1 MPAAC
6 RKAPGLTSNPSD
18 PDQRAVYLHDVPLA
32 TARERLAQ
40 ALAEL
45 PDWPP
50 RRTIRLPLDQ
60 ALGHVTAAPVWA
72 ALSSPHFPA
81 AAMDG
86 VAVSAAGTVGAAET
100 SPRRLKLDTEAIWI
114 DTGDAMP
121 PDADAVIMIEDIHD
135 RGDGSIEITAAAAP
149 WQHVRPMGEDIV
161 ASELVLP
168 QGRRLEPR
176 DLGALAAAGHSEVD
190 VVAPPRVA
198 VIPTG
203 SELVPIGQTPES
215 GELIE
220 FNGLMLGALAETWG
234 AQALRSEIVADDF
247 HAIRTATGAALETA
261 DIVVINAGSSA
272 GREDYSARVVADL
285 GQVFVHGVAVRPGHP
300 VVLGVAR
307 GKPVLGIPGYPV
319 SAALTFELFVRP
331 LIDECL
337 GRPSPQRRTVK
348 AVTPRQLVSH
358 AGDDEFIRVR
368 VGRVGDRVVA
378 APLERAAGVIMSLVR
393 ADGLV
398 TVPRFSEGIAA
409 GSEVEVELLG
419 EAEGIEH
426 TAVAIGSHDP
436 ALDLLASELARRSPP
451 MRLASTNAG
460 SYGGLVAL
468 RRGEAHLA
476 GCHLLDPAT
485 GVYNEADVQRV
496 LPGRAVTLVHFA
508 QREQGLIVPRGNP
521 KGLRTLADLVQ
532 PGIRFVNRQRGA
544 GTRMLL
550 DHLLAAEG
558 IDPSAILGYD
568 REQYT
573 HLAVAA
579 DVHSGMADVALGI
592 RAAARALG
600 TDFIPVGMEQYDLVI
615 PNEHLAHP
623 PVAALLAILRDSTF
637 ADAVTAMGGYDTSRM
652 GEVMAEFGG
661 AS

>member
-1 MPAAC
+1 M
-6 RKAPGLTSNPSD
+6 SNPSSS
-18 PDQRAVYLHDVPLA
+18 DQRAVYLYDVPLA
-32 TARERLAQ
+32 TARERLTK

-50 RRTIRLPLDQ
+50 RRTLRLPLDQ
-60 ALGHVTAAPVWA
+60 ALGRVTAAPVWA

-100 SPRRLKLDTEAIWI
+100 SPRRLKLVTEAVWI

-121 PDADAVIMIEDIHD
+121 PNTDAVIMIEDIHD
-135 RGDGSIEITAAAAP
+135 RGDGAIEITAAAAP
-149 WQHVRPMGEDIV
+149 WQYVRPMGEDIV

-176 DLGALAAAGHSEVD
+176 DLGALAAAGHAEVD
-190 VVAPPRVA
+190 IVAPPRVA

-203 SELVPIGQTPES
+203 SELVQVGRTPKP

-234 AQALRSEIVADDF
+234 AQSLRGDIVADDF
-247 HAIRTATGAALETA
+247 HAIRAATEAALESA

-272 GREDYSARVVADL
+272 GREDYSARVIADL
-285 GQVFVHGVAVRPGHP
+285 GRVFVHGVAVRPGHP

-368 VGRVGDRVVA
+368 VGRVGDRIVA

-436 ALDLLASELARRSPP
+436 ALDLLASELSRRSPP

-485 GVYNEADVQRV
+485 GVYNETDVRRV

-521 KGLRTLADLVQ
+521 KTLRTLHDLTRSDV
-532 PGIRFVNRQRGA
+532 RFVNRQRGA

-550 DHLLAAEG
+550 DHLLDTEG
-558 IDPSAILGYD
+558 IDPSTIEGYD

-579 DVHSGMADVALGI
+579 DVDSGMADAALGI

-600 TDFIPVGMEQYDLVI
+600 TDFIPVGMERYDLVI
-615 PNEHLAHP
+615 PNEHLDHP
-623 PVAALLAILRDSTF
+623 PIAALLDILRDPTF
-637 ADAVTAMGGYDTSRM
+637 AEAVRAMGGYDTSRM

-661 AS
+661 DR

>member
-1 MPAAC
+1 M
-6 RKAPGLTSNPSD
+6 TSNPSSSH
-18 PDQRAVYLHDVPLA
+18 QRDVYLYDVPLA
-32 TARERLAQ
+32 TARERLAK

-45 PDWPP
+45 PGWPP
-50 RRTIRLPLDQ
+50 RRTLRLPLDK

-86 VAVSAAGTVGAAET
+86 VAVAAASTVGAAET
-100 SPRRLKLDTEAIWI
+100 SPRRLELDSEAIWI

-121 PDADAVIMIEDIHD
+121 PDTDAVIMIEDIHD
-135 RGDGSIEITAAAAP
+135 RGDGSIEIIAAAAP
-149 WQHVRPMGEDIV
+149 WQYVRPMGEDIV

-176 DLGALAAAGHSEVD
+176 DLGALAAAGHAEVD

-203 SELVPIGQTPES
+203 SELVPVGSNPRP

-234 AQALRSEIVADDF
+234 AESLRGDIVSDDF
-247 HAIRTATGAALETA
+247 QAIRDATESALESA

-272 GREDYSARVVADL
+272 GREDYSARVIADL
-285 GQVFVHGVAVRPGHP
+285 GRVFVHGVAVRPGHP

-307 GKPVLGIPGYPV
+307 GNPVLGIPGYPV

-331 LIDECL
+331 LIEECL
-337 GRPSPQRRTVK
+337 GRPAPQRRTVK

-368 VGRVGDRVVA
+368 VGRVGGRIVA

-393 ADGLV
+393 ADGLI

-409 GSEVEVELLG
+409 GSEVQVELLG
-419 EAEGIEH
+419 EAEAIEH

-436 ALDLLASELARRSPP
+436 ALDLLASELSRRSPP

-485 GVYNEADVQRV
+485 GVYNESDVRRV
-496 LPGRAVTLVHFA
+496 LPGRAITLIQFA
-508 QREQGLIVPRGNP
+508 QREQGLILPKGNP
-521 KGLRTLADLVQ
+521 KALRTLHDLTRPDV
-532 PGIRFVNRQRGA
+532 RFVNRQRGA

-550 DHLLAAEG
+550 DHLLAGEG
-558 IDPSAILGYD
+558 IDASAIEGYD

-579 DVHSGMADVALGI
+579 DVDSGMADAALGI

-600 TDFIPVGMEQYDLVI
+600 TDFIPIGMERYDLVV
-615 PNEHLAHP
+615 PNEHLDYP
-623 PVAALLAILRDSTF
+623 PVAALLDILRDPAF
-637 ADAVTAMGGYDTSRM
+637 ARAVFAMGGYDTTQM
-652 GEVMAEFGG
+652 GEAMAEF
-661 AS
+661 SRDD

>member
-1 MPAAC
+1 M
-6 RKAPGLTSNPSD
+6 SNPSSS
-18 PDQRAVYLHDVPLA
+18 DQRAVYLYDVPLA
-32 TARERLAQ
+32 TARERLTK

-50 RRTIRLPLDQ
+50 RRTLRLPLDQ
-60 ALGHVTAAPVWA
+60 ALGRVTAAPVWA

-86 VAVSAAGTVGAAET
+86 VAVAAASTVGAAET
-100 SPRRLKLDTEAIWI
+100 SPRRLKLDTNAVWI

-121 PDADAVIMIEDIHD
+121 PNTDAVIMIEDIHD
-135 RGDGSIEITAAAAP
+135 RGDGTIEIIAAAAP

-176 DLGALAAAGHSEVD
+176 DLGALAAAGHAEVE

-203 SELVPIGQTPES
+203 SELVPVGRNPRP

-234 AQALRSEIVADDF
+234 ATAQRGDIVADEF
-247 HAIRTATGAALETA
+247 HAIRAATEAALESA

-272 GREDYSARVVADL
+272 GREDFSARVIADL
-285 GQVFVHGVAVRPGHP
+285 GRVFVHGVAVRPGHP

-331 LIDECL
+331 LIEECL
-337 GRPSPQRRTVK
+337 GRPAPKRGTVR
-348 AVTPRQLVSH
+348 AITPRQLVSH

-368 VGRVGDRVVA
+368 VGRVGNRTVA

-436 ALDLLASELARRSPP
+436 ALDLLASELSRRSPP

-485 GVYNEADVQRV
+485 GVYNETDVRRV

-508 QREQGLIVPRGNP
+508 QREQGLIVPHGNP
-521 KGLRTLADLVQ
+521 KGLRTLSDLVQ

-550 DHLLAAEG
+550 DHLLDTEG
-558 IDPSAILGYD
+558 IDPSTIEGYD

-579 DVHSGMADVALGI
+579 DVDSGMADAALGI

-600 TDFIPVGMEQYDLVI
+600 TDFIPVGMERYDLVI
-615 PNEHLAHP
+615 PNEHLDHP
-623 PVAALLAILRDSTF
+623 PIAALLDILRDPTF
-637 ADAVTAMGGYDTSRM
+637 TEAVRAMGGYDTSRM

-661 AS
+661 DR

>member
-1 MPAAC
+1 M
-6 RKAPGLTSNPSD
+6 
-18 PDQRAVYLHDVPLA
+18 PLA
-32 TARERLAQ
+32 TARERLAR

-50 RRTIRLPLDQ
+50 RRTVRLPLDK

-86 VAVSAAGTVGAAET
+86 VAVSAADTVGAAET
-100 SPRRLKLDTEAIWI
+100 SPRRLTLGADAVWI

-121 PDADAVIMIEDIHD
+121 PDTDAVIMVEDVHD
-135 RGDGSIEITAAAAP
+135 RGDGTIEIIAAAAP

-161 ASELVLP
+161 ASELVIP

-176 DLGALAAAGHSEVD
+176 DLGALAAAGHAEVD

-203 SELVPIGQTPES
+203 SELVPIGRNPQP

-234 AQALRSEIVADDF
+234 AQALRSEIVRDDF
-247 HAIRTATGAALETA
+247 DAIRSATEAALETS

-272 GREDYSARVVADL
+272 GREDFSARVIADL
-285 GQVFVHGVAVRPGHP
+285 GRVFVHGVAVRPGHP

-331 LIDECL
+331 LIEECL
-337 GRPSPQRRTVK
+337 GRPAPPRRVVR
-348 AVTPRQLVSH
+348 AVTPRQLASH

-368 VGRVGDRVVA
+368 VGRVGDRIVA

-398 TVPRFSEGIAA
+398 TVPRFSEGVPA
-409 GSEVEVELLG
+409 GAEVEVELLG
-419 EAEGIEH
+419 DAEAIEH

-436 ALDLLASELARRSPP
+436 ALDLLASELSRRSPP

-468 RRGEAHLA
+468 RRDEAHLA
-476 GCHLLDPAT
+476 GCHLLDPTT
-485 GVYNEADVQRV
+485 GVYNEADVRRV
-496 LPGRAVTLVHFA
+496 LPGRGVTLVHFA

-521 KGLRTLADLVQ
+521 KALRALRDLTQ
-532 PGIRFVNRQRGA
+532 PGVRFVNRQRGA

-550 DHLLAAEG
+550 DHLLTNASIE
-558 IDPSAILGYD
+558 PSAVEGYD

-579 DVHSGMADVALGI
+579 DVDSGMADVGLGI

-600 TDFIPVGMEQYDLVI
+600 TDFIPVGMERYDLVI
-615 PNEHLAHP
+615 PNEHLSHP
-623 PVAALLAILRDSTF
+623 PVAALLAILRDPTF
-637 ADAVTAMGGYDTSRM
+637 TDAVHAMGGYDTARM

-661 AS
+661 DG

>member
-1 MPAAC
+1 M
-6 RKAPGLTSNPSD
+6 TSKPSS
-18 PDQRAVYLHDVPLA
+18 PHQREVYLHDVPLA
-32 TARERLAQ
+32 TARERLAR

-50 RRTIRLPLDQ
+50 RRTVRLPLDQ
-60 ALGHVTAAPVWA
+60 ALGLVTASPVWA

-86 VAVSAAGTVGAAET
+86 VAVSAADTVGATET
-100 SPRRLKLDTEAIWI
+100 SARRLKLDTEALWI

-121 PDADAVIMIEDIHD
+121 PDTDAVIMVEDVHD
-135 RGDGSIEITAAAAP
+135 LGDGTIEIIAAAAP

-161 ASELVLP
+161 ASELVIP

-176 DLGALAAAGHSEVD
+176 DLGALAAAGHAEVE
-190 VVAPPRVA
+190 VIAPPRVA

-203 SELVPIGQTPES
+203 SELVPIGRNPRP

-234 AQALRSEIVADDF
+234 AQALRSEIVRDDF
-247 HAIRTATGAALETA
+247 DAIRSATEAALETA

-272 GREDYSARVVADL
+272 GRADFSARVIADV
-285 GQVFVHGVAVRPGHP
+285 GRVFVHGVAVRPGHP

-337 GRPSPQRRTVK
+337 GRPSESRRVVR

-368 VGRVGDRVVA
+368 VGRVGDRIVA

-398 TVPRFSEGIAA
+398 TIPRFSEGVAA
-409 GSEVEVELLG
+409 GSEVEVEMLG
-419 EAEGIEH
+419 EAEAIEH

-436 ALDLLASELARRSPP
+436 ALDLLASELSRRAPP

-468 RRGEAHLA
+468 RRDEAHLA

-485 GVYNEADVQRV
+485 GVYNEADVRRA
-496 LPGRAVTLVHFA
+496 LPGRGVTLVHFA

-521 KGLRTLADLVQ
+521 KALRTLRDLTR
-532 PGIRFVNRQRGA
+532 PGVRFVNRQRGA

-550 DHLLAAEG
+550 DHLLTSEG
-558 IDPSAILGYD
+558 IEPSAVEGYD

-579 DVHSGMADVALGI
+579 DVDSGMADVGLGI

-600 TDFIPVGMEQYDLVI
+600 TDFIPVGMERYDLVI
-615 PNEHLAHP
+615 PNEHLSHP
-623 PVAALLAILRDSTF
+623 PVAALLAILRDPTF
-637 ADAVTAMGGYDTSRM
+637 TDAVHAMGGYDTARM

-661 AS
+661 DG

>member
-1 MPAAC
+1 M
-6 RKAPGLTSNPSD
+6 
-18 PDQRAVYLHDVPLA
+18 PLA
-32 TARERLAQ
+32 TARERLAR

-50 RRTIRLPLDQ
+50 RRTVPAAAGQ

-86 VAVSAAGTVGAAET
+86 VAVSAADTVGATET
-100 SPRRLKLDTEAIWI
+100 SPRRLKLDTEALWI

-121 PDADAVIMIEDIHD
+121 PDTDAVIMVEDVHD
-135 RGDGSIEITAAAAP
+135 RGDGTIEIIAAAAP

-161 ASELVLP
+161 ASELVIP

-176 DLGALAAAGHSEVD
+176 DLGALAAAGHAEVE
-190 VVAPPRVA
+190 VIEPPRVA

-203 SELVPIGQTPES
+203 SELVPVGRRPQP

-234 AQALRSEIVADDF
+234 AQALRSEIVRDDF
-247 HAIRTATGAALETA
+247 DAIRSATEAALETA

-272 GREDYSARVVADL
+272 GREDFSARVIADL
-285 GQVFVHGVAVRPGHP
+285 GRVFVHGVAVRPGHP

-331 LIDECL
+331 LIEECL
-337 GRPSPQRRTVK
+337 GRPAPPRRVVR
-348 AVTPRQLVSH
+348 AVTPRQLASH

-368 VGRVGDRVVA
+368 VGRVGDRIVA

-398 TVPRFSEGIAA
+398 TIPRFSEGVAA
-409 GSEVEVELLG
+409 GSEVEVEMLG
-419 EAEGIEH
+419 EAEAIEH

-436 ALDLLASELARRSPP
+436 ALDLLASELSRRSPP

-468 RRGEAHLA
+468 RRDEAHLA
-476 GCHLLDPAT
+476 GCHLLDPTT
-485 GVYNEADVQRV
+485 GVYNEADVRRV
-496 LPGRAVTLVHFA
+496 LPGRGVTLVHFA

-521 KGLRTLADLVQ
+521 KALRTLRDLTR
-532 PGIRFVNRQRGA
+532 PGVRFVNRQRGA

-550 DHLLAAEG
+550 DHLLTSEG
-558 IDPSAILGYD
+558 IEPSAVEGYD

-579 DVHSGMADVALGI
+579 DVDSGMADVGLGI

-600 TDFIPVGMEQYDLVI
+600 TDFIPVGMERYDLVI
-615 PNEHLAHP
+615 PNEHLSHP
-623 PVAALLAILRDSTF
+623 PVAALLAILRDPTF
-637 ADAVTAMGGYDTSRM
+637 TDAVHAMGGYDTARM
-652 GEVMAEFGG
+652 GEVMAKFGG
-661 AS
+661 DG

>member
-1 MPAAC
+1 M
-6 RKAPGLTSNPSD
+6 TSKPSS
-18 PDQRAVYLHDVPLA
+18 PHQREVYLHDVPLA
-32 TARERLAQ
+32 TARERLAR

-50 RRTIRLPLDQ
+50 RRTLRLPLDQ
-60 ALGHVTAAPVWA
+60 ARGHVTAAPVWA

-86 VAVSAAGTVGAAET
+86 VAVSAADTVGATET
-100 SPRRLKLDTEAIWI
+100 SPRRLKLDTEALWI
-114 DTGDAMP
+114 DTGDVMP
-121 PDADAVIMIEDIHD
+121 PNADAVIMIEDLHD
-135 RGDGSIEITAAAAP
+135 RGDGTIEIIAAAAP

-161 ASELVLP
+161 ASELVIP

-176 DLGALAAAGHSEVD
+176 DLGALAAAGHAEVE
-190 VVAPPRVA
+190 VIAPPRVA

-203 SELVPIGQTPES
+203 SELVPVGRRPRP

-220 FNGLMLGALAETWG
+220 FNGLMLGALAESWG
-234 AQALRSEIVADDF
+234 ARALRREIVADSFQD
-247 HAIRTATGAALETA
+247 IRAATEAALESA
-261 DIVVINAGSSA
+261 DIVVVNAGSSA
-272 GREDYSARVVADL
+272 GRQDFSARVIADL
-285 GQVFVHGVAVRPGHP
+285 GRVFVHGVAVRPGHP

-337 GRPSPQRRTVK
+337 GRPSESRRVVR
-348 AVTPRQLVSH
+348 AVTPRQLASH

-368 VGRVGDRVVA
+368 VGRVGDRIVA

-398 TVPRFSEGIAA
+398 TVPRFSEGVAA

-419 EAEGIEH
+419 EAAAIEH

-436 ALDLLASELARRSPP
+436 AIDLLASELSRRSPP

-468 RRGEAHLA
+468 RRDEAHLA

-485 GVYNEADVQRV
+485 GVYNETDVRRV
-496 LPGRAVTLVHFA
+496 LPRRAVTLVHFA

-521 KGLRTLADLVQ
+521 KALRTLRDLTR
-532 PGIRFVNRQRGA
+532 PGVRFVSRQRGA

-550 DHLLAAEG
+550 DHLLTSEG
-558 IDPSAILGYD
+558 IEPSAIEGYD

-579 DVHSGMADVALGI
+579 DVDSGMADVGLGI

-600 TDFIPVGMEQYDLVI
+600 TDFIPVGMERYDLVV
-615 PNEHLAHP
+615 PNEHLEHP
-623 PVAALLAILRDSTF
+623 PVAALLDILRDPTF
-637 ADAVTAMGGYDTSRM
+637 AEAVHAMGGYDTTQM

-661 AS
+661 AR

>member
-1 MPAAC
+1 M
-6 RKAPGLTSNPSD
+6 TSKPSS
-18 PDQRAVYLHDVPLA
+18 PHQREVYLHDVPLA
-32 TARERLAQ
+32 TARERLAR

-50 RRTIRLPLDQ
+50 RRTVRLPLDK

-86 VAVSAAGTVGAAET
+86 VAVSAADTVGATET
-100 SPRRLKLDTEAIWI
+100 SPRRLKLDTEALWI

-121 PDADAVIMIEDIHD
+121 PDTDAVIMVEDVHD
-135 RGDGSIEITAAAAP
+135 RGDGTIEIIAAAAP

-161 ASELVLP
+161 ASELVIP

-176 DLGALAAAGHSEVD
+176 DLGALAAAGHAEVD

-203 SELVPIGQTPES
+203 SELVPIGRNPQP

-234 AQALRSEIVADDF
+234 AQALRSEIVRDDF
-247 HAIRTATGAALETA
+247 DAIRSATEAALETS

-272 GREDYSARVVADL
+272 GREDFSARVIADL
-285 GQVFVHGVAVRPGHP
+285 GRVFVHGVAVRPGHP

-331 LIDECL
+331 LIEECL
-337 GRPSPQRRTVK
+337 GRPSESRRVVR

-368 VGRVGDRVVA
+368 VGRVGDRIVA

-398 TVPRFSEGIAA
+398 TVPRFSEGVPA
-409 GSEVEVELLG
+409 GAEVEVEMLG
-419 EAEGIEH
+419 EAEAIEH

-436 ALDLLASELARRSPP
+436 ALDLLASELSRRSPP

-468 RRGEAHLA
+468 RRDEAHLA
-476 GCHLLDPAT
+476 GCHLLDPTT
-485 GVYNEADVQRV
+485 GVYNEADVRRV
-496 LPGRAVTLVHFA
+496 LPGRGVTLVHFA

-521 KGLRTLADLVQ
+521 KALRALRDLTQ
-532 PGIRFVNRQRGA
+532 PGVRFVNRQRGA

-550 DHLLAAEG
+550 DHLLTNASIE
-558 IDPSAILGYD
+558 PSAVEGYD

-579 DVHSGMADVALGI
+579 DVDSGMADVGLGI

-600 TDFIPVGMEQYDLVI
+600 TDFIPVGMERYDLVI
-615 PNEHLAHP
+615 PNEHLSHP
-623 PVAALLAILRDSTF
+623 PVAALLAILRDPTF
-637 ADAVTAMGGYDTSRM
+637 TDAVHAMGGYDTARM
-652 GEVMAEFGG
+652 GEVMAKFGG
-661 AS
+661 DG

>member
-1 MPAAC
+1 M
-6 RKAPGLTSNPSD
+6 
-18 PDQRAVYLHDVPLA
+18 PLA
-32 TARERLAQ
+32 TARNRLAT

-50 RRTIRLPLDQ
+50 RRTDRLPLDQ

-86 VAVSAAGTVGAAET
+86 VAVSAADTVGAAET
-100 SPRRLKLDTEAIWI
+100 SPRRLKLDTEALWI

-121 PDADAVIMIEDIHD
+121 PNTDAVIMIEDVHD
-135 RGDGSIEITAAAAP
+135 RGDGTIEIIAAAAP

-161 ASELVLP
+161 ASELVIP

-176 DLGALAAAGHSEVD
+176 DLGALAAAGHAEVE

-203 SELVPIGQTPES
+203 SELVPVGRNPRP

-234 AQALRSEIVADDF
+234 AQALRSEIVRDDF
-247 HAIRTATGAALETA
+247 DAIRSATEAALETA

-272 GREDYSARVVADL
+272 GREDFSARVIADL
-285 GQVFVHGVAVRPGHP
+285 GRVFVHGVAVRPGHP

-337 GRPSPQRRTVK
+337 GRPSESRRVVR

-368 VGRVGDRVVA
+368 VGRVGDRIVA

-398 TVPRFSEGIAA
+398 TVPRFSEGVAA

-419 EAEGIEH
+419 EAEAIEH

-436 ALDLLASELARRSPP
+436 ALDLLASELSRRSPP

-468 RRGEAHLA
+468 RRDEAHLA
-476 GCHLLDPAT
+476 GCHLLDPTT
-485 GVYNEADVQRV
+485 GVYNAADVRRV

-521 KGLRTLADLVQ
+521 KALGMLSDLTR
-532 PGIRFVNRQRGA
+532 PGVRFVNRQRGA

-550 DHLLAAEG
+550 DHLLTSEG
-558 IDPSAILGYD
+558 IEPSAIEGYD

-579 DVHSGMADVALGI
+579 DVDSGMADVGLGI

-600 TDFIPVGMEQYDLVI
+600 TDFIPVGMERYDLVI
-615 PNEHLAHP
+615 PNEHLSHP
-623 PVAALLAILRDSTF
+623 PVAALLAILRDPTF
-637 ADAVTAMGGYDTSRM
+637 ADAVHAMGGYETTQM
-652 GEVMAEFGG
+652 GEVMAEFDGDG
-661 AS
+661 

>member
-1 MPAAC
+1 M
-6 RKAPGLTSNPSD
+6 TSKPSS
-18 PDQRAVYLHDVPLA
+18 PHQREVYLHDVPLA
-32 TARERLAQ
+32 TARERLAR
-40 ALAEL
+40 ALAKL

-50 RRTIRLPLDQ
+50 RRTLRLPLDQ

-86 VAVSAAGTVGAAET
+86 VAVSAADTVGATET
-100 SPRRLKLDTEAIWI
+100 SPRRLKLDTEALWI

-121 PDADAVIMIEDIHD
+121 PNADAVIMVEDVHD
-135 RGDGSIEITAAAAP
+135 LGDGTIEIIAAAAP

-161 ASELVLP
+161 ASELVIP

-176 DLGALAAAGHSEVD
+176 DLGALAAAGHAEVE
-190 VVAPPRVA
+190 VIAPPRVA

-203 SELVPIGQTPES
+203 SELVPVGRRPQP

-220 FNGLMLGALAETWG
+220 FNGLMLGALAESWG
-234 AQALRSEIVADDF
+234 ARALRGEIVADSFQD
-247 HAIRTATGAALETA
+247 IRAATEAALESA
-261 DIVVINAGSSA
+261 DIVVVNAGSSA
-272 GREDYSARVVADL
+272 GREDFSARVIADL
-285 GQVFVHGVAVRPGHP
+285 GRVFVHGVAVRPGHP

-337 GRPSPQRRTVK
+337 GRPSESRRVIR
-348 AVTPRQLVSH
+348 AVTPRQLVSN

-368 VGRVGDRVVA
+368 VGRVGDRIVA

-398 TVPRFSEGIAA
+398 TIPRFSEGVAA

-419 EAEGIEH
+419 EAEAIEH

-436 ALDLLASELARRSPP
+436 ALDLLASELSRRSPP

-468 RRGEAHLA
+468 RRDEAHLA
-476 GCHLLDPAT
+476 GCHLLDPTT
-485 GVYNEADVQRV
+485 GVYNEADVRRV
-496 LPGRAVTLVHFA
+496 LPGRGVTLVHFA

-521 KGLRTLADLVQ
+521 KALRTLRDLTRPSV
-532 PGIRFVNRQRGA
+532 RFVNRQRGA

-550 DHLLAAEG
+550 DHLLTNASIE
-558 IDPSAILGYD
+558 PSAVEGYD

-579 DVHSGMADVALGI
+579 DVDSGMADVGLGI

-600 TDFIPVGMEQYDLVI
+600 TDFIPVGMERYDLVI
-615 PNEHLAHP
+615 PNEHLSHP
-623 PVAALLAILRDSTF
+623 PVAALLAILRDPTF
-637 ADAVTAMGGYDTSRM
+637 TDAVHAMGGYDTARM

-661 AS
+661 DG

>member
-1 MPAAC
+1 M
-6 RKAPGLTSNPSD
+6 
-18 PDQRAVYLHDVPLA
+18 PLA
-32 TARERLAQ
+32 TARERLAR

-50 RRTIRLPLDQ
+50 RRTVRLPLDK
-60 ALGHVTAAPVWA
+60 ALSHVTAAPVWA

-86 VAVSAAGTVGAAET
+86 VAVSAADTLGATET
-100 SPRRLKLDTEAIWI
+100 SPRRLTLGAEAVWI

-121 PDADAVIMIEDIHD
+121 PDADAVIMVEDVHN
-135 RGDGSIEITAAAAP
+135 RGDGTIEIIAAAAP

-161 ASELVLP
+161 ASELVIP

-176 DLGALAAAGHSEVD
+176 DLGALAAAGHAEVD

-203 SELVPIGQTPES
+203 SELVPIGRNPQP

-220 FNGLMLGALAETWG
+220 FNGLMLGALAESWG
-234 AQALRSEIVADDF
+234 ARALRGEIVADSFQD
-247 HAIRTATGAALETA
+247 IRAATEAALETA

-272 GREDYSARVVADL
+272 GREDFSARVIADL
-285 GQVFVHGVAVRPGHP
+285 GRVFVHGVAVRPGHP

-331 LIDECL
+331 LIEECL
-337 GRPSPQRRTVK
+337 GRPAPPRRVVR
-348 AVTPRQLVSH
+348 AVTPRQLASH

-368 VGRVGDRVVA
+368 VGRVGDRIVA

-398 TVPRFSEGIAA
+398 TVPRFSEGVAA
-409 GSEVEVELLG
+409 GSEVNVELLG
-419 EAEGIEH
+419 EAAAIEH

-436 ALDLLASELARRSPP
+436 ALDLLASELSRRSPP
-451 MRLASTNAG
+451 MRLACTNAG

-485 GVYNEADVQRV
+485 GVYNETDVRRV
-496 LPGRAVTLVHFA
+496 LPGRAVSLIHFA
-508 QREQGLIVPRGNP
+508 QREQGLIVPHGNP
-521 KGLRTLADLVQ
+521 KALRTLRDLTR
-532 PGIRFVNRQRGA
+532 PGVRFVNRQRGA

-550 DHLLAAEG
+550 DHLLTNER
-558 IDPSAILGYD
+558 IEPSAIEGYD

-573 HLAVAA
+573 HLSVAA
-579 DVHSGMADVALGI
+579 DVDSGMADVGLGI

-600 TDFIPVGMEQYDLVI
+600 TDFIPVGMERYDLVI
-615 PNEHLAHP
+615 PNEHLEHP
-623 PVAALLAILRDSTF
+623 PVAALLAILHDPTF
-637 ADAVTAMGGYDTSRM
+637 ADAVRAMGGYDTSRM
-652 GEVMAEFGG
+652 GEAIAEIGG
-661 AS
+661 DP

>member
-1 MPAAC
+1 M
-6 RKAPGLTSNPSD
+6 TSKPSS

-32 TARERLAQ
+32 AARDRLAR

-50 RRTIRLPLDQ
+50 RRTLRLPLDR
-60 ALGHVTAAPVWA
+60 ALGHVTAEPVWA

-86 VAVSAAGTVGAAET
+86 VAVTAAGTIGAAET
-100 SPRRLKLDTEAIWI
+100 SPRRLRLGTEAVWI
-114 DTGDAMP
+114 DTGDALP
-121 PDADAVIMIEDIHD
+121 SDTDAVIMVEDIHD
-135 RGDGSIEITAAAAP
+135 RGDGVIEIIAAAAP

-161 ASELVLP
+161 ASELVIP

-176 DLGALAAAGHSEVD
+176 DLGALAAAGHAEVN
-190 VVAPPRVA
+190 VVQPPRVA

-203 SELVPIGQTPES
+203 SELVPVGRTPQP

-234 AQALRSEIVADDF
+234 ADALRGDIVADDF
-247 HAIRTATGAALETA
+247 QAIRAATEAALDSA

-272 GREDYSARVVADL
+272 GREDFSARVIADL
-285 GQVFVHGVAVRPGHP
+285 GRVFVHGVAVRPGHP

-319 SAALTFELFVRP
+319 SAALTFELFVRL
-331 LIDECL
+331 LIEECL
-337 GRPSPQRRTVK
+337 GRPSEPRRVIR

-358 AGDDEFIRVR
+358 TGEDEFIRVR
-368 VGRVGDRVVA
+368 VGRVGDRIVA

-398 TVPRFSEGIAA
+398 TVPRFSEGVAA

-419 EAEGIEH
+419 EAAAIEH

-436 ALDLLASELARRSPP
+436 ALDLLASELSRRSPP

-485 GVYNEADVQRV
+485 GVYNESDVRRV

-521 KGLRTLADLVQ
+521 KGLRTLHDLAR
-532 PGIRFVNRQRGA
+532 PGVCFVNRQRGA

-550 DHLLAAEG
+550 DHLLATEG
-558 IDPSAILGYD
+558 IDPSAIEGYD

-579 DVHSGMADVALGI
+579 DVDSGMADAGLGI

-600 TDFIPVGMEQYDLVI
+600 TDFIPVGMERYDLVI
-615 PNEHLAHP
+615 PNEHLEHP
-623 PVAALLAILRDSTF
+623 PVVALLAILRDPTF
-637 ADAVTAMGGYDTSRM
+637 ADAVREMGGYDTAMM
-652 GEVMAEFGG
+652 GRVIAQIG
-661 AS
+661 AGP

>member
-1 MPAAC
+1 M
-6 RKAPGLTSNPSD
+6 TSKPSSS
-18 PDQRAVYLHDVPLA
+18 DQRAVYLYDVPLA
-32 TARERLAQ
+32 TARERLAK
-40 ALAEL
+40 ALTEL

-50 RRTIRLPLDQ
+50 RRTLRLALDQ
-60 ALGHVTAAPVWA
+60 ALGQVTAAPVWA

-86 VAVSAAGTVGAAET
+86 VAVSAADTVGATET
-100 SPRRLKLDTEAIWI
+100 SPRRLKLDTEALWI

-121 PDADAVIMIEDIHD
+121 PDTDAVIMIEDVHD
-135 RGDGSIEITAAAAP
+135 RGDGTIEIIAAAAP
-149 WQHVRPMGEDIV
+149 WQYVRPMGEDIV
-161 ASELVLP
+161 ASELVLA

-176 DLGALAAAGHSEVD
+176 DLGALAAAGHAEVE
-190 VVAPPRVA
+190 VIAPPRVA

-203 SELVPIGQTPES
+203 SELVPVGRRPQP

-234 AQALRSEIVADDF
+234 AQALRSEIVRDDF
-247 HAIRTATGAALETA
+247 DAIRSATEAALETA

-272 GREDYSARVVADL
+272 GREDFSARVIADL
-285 GQVFVHGVAVRPGHP
+285 GRVFVHGVAVRPGHP
-300 VVLGVAR
+300 VVLGVVR

-337 GRPSPQRRTVK
+337 GRPSESRRVIR

-368 VGRVGDRVVA
+368 VGRVGDRIVA

-398 TVPRFSEGIAA
+398 TVPRFSEGVAA

-419 EAEGIEH
+419 EAEAIEH

-436 ALDLLASELARRSPP
+436 ALDLLASELSRRAPP

-468 RRGEAHLA
+468 RRDEAHLA
-476 GCHLLDPAT
+476 GCHLLDPST
-485 GVYNEADVQRV
+485 GVYNEADVHRV
-496 LPGRAVTLVHFA
+496 LPGRGVTLVHFA

-521 KGLRTLADLVQ
+521 KALGMLSDLTR
-532 PGIRFVNRQRGA
+532 PGVRFVNRQRGA

-550 DHLLAAEG
+550 DHLLATEG
-558 IDPSAILGYD
+558 IDASAIEGYD

-579 DVHSGMADVALGI
+579 DVDSGMADVGLGI

-600 TDFIPVGMEQYDLVI
+600 TDFIPVGMERYDLVI
-615 PNEHLAHP
+615 PNEHLEHP
-623 PVAALLAILRDSTF
+623 PVAALLDILRDPTF
-637 ADAVTAMGGYDTSRM
+637 AAAVHAMGGYETTQM
-652 GEVMAEFGG
+652 GEVMAEFDGDG
-661 AS
+661 

>member
-1 MPAAC
+1 MT
-6 RKAPGLTSNPSD
+6 LNPSNS
-18 PDQRAVYLHDVPLA
+18 DQRAVYLTDVPLA
-32 TARERLAQ
+32 TARQRLAT

-45 PDWPP
+45 PGWPP
-50 RRTIRLPLDQ
+50 RRTLRLPLDQ

-86 VAVSAAGTVGAAET
+86 VAVAAASTIGAAET
-100 SPRRLKLDTEAIWI
+100 SPRRLRLDTQAIWI

-121 PDADAVIMIEDIHD
+121 PNTDSVIMIEDIHD
-135 RGDGSIEITAAAAP
+135 RGDGTIEIIAAAAP

-176 DLGALAAAGHSEVD
+176 DLGALAAAGHAEVD
-190 VVAPPRVA
+190 IVAPPRVA

-203 SELVPIGQTPES
+203 SELVPVGQSPRP

-234 AQALRSEIVADDF
+234 AEALRGGIVADDF
-247 HAIRTATGAALETA
+247 HAIRDATEAALESA

-272 GREDYSARVVADL
+272 GREDFSARVIADL
-285 GQVFVHGVAVRPGHP
+285 GRVFVHGVAVRPGHP

-331 LIDECL
+331 LVEQCL
-337 GRPSPQRRTVK
+337 GRPAPQRRTIK

-368 VGRVGDRVVA
+368 VGRVGDRIVA

-398 TVPRFSEGIAA
+398 TIPRFSEGIAA

-436 ALDLLASELARRSPP
+436 ALDLLASELSRRAPP

-476 GCHLLDPAT
+476 GCHLLDPT
-485 GVYNEADVQRV
+485 SGVYNETDVQRV

-521 KGLRTLADLVQ
+521 RGLGTLQDLTRPDV
-532 PGIRFVNRQRGA
+532 RFVNRQRGA

-550 DHLLAAEG
+550 DHLLAREG
-558 IDPSAILGYD
+558 IDPAEIEGYD

-579 DVHSGMADVALGI
+579 DVDSGMADAALGI

-600 TDFIPVGMEQYDLVI
+600 TDFIPIGMEQYDLVI
-615 PNEHLAHP
+615 PSQHLDHP
-623 PVAALLAILRDSTF
+623 PVAALLGILRDPTF
-637 ADAVTAMGGYDTSRM
+637 AEAVDAMGGYDTARM
-652 GEVMAEFGG
+652 GEVMTQLGG
-661 AS
+661 ND

>member
-1 MPAAC
+1 M
-6 RKAPGLTSNPSD
+6 TSKPSS
-18 PDQRAVYLHDVPLA
+18 PHQREVYLHDVPLA
-32 TARERLAQ
+32 TARERLAR

-50 RRTIRLPLDQ
+50 RRTVRLPLDQ
-60 ALGHVTAAPVWA
+60 ALGLVTASPVWA

-86 VAVSAAGTVGAAET
+86 VAVSAADTVGATET
-100 SPRRLKLDTEAIWI
+100 SPRRLKLDTEALWI

-121 PDADAVIMIEDIHD
+121 PNADAVIMVEDVHD
-135 RGDGSIEITAAAAP
+135 LGDGTIEIIAAAAP

-161 ASELVLP
+161 ASELVIP

-176 DLGALAAAGHSEVD
+176 DLGALAAAGHAEVE
-190 VVAPPRVA
+190 VIAPPRVA

-203 SELVPIGQTPES
+203 SELVPVGRRPQP

-220 FNGLMLGALAETWG
+220 FNGLMLGALAESWG
-234 AQALRSEIVADDF
+234 ARALRGEIVADSFQD
-247 HAIRTATGAALETA
+247 IRAATEAALESA
-261 DIVVINAGSSA
+261 DIVVVNAGSSA
-272 GREDYSARVVADL
+272 GREDFSARVIADL
-285 GQVFVHGVAVRPGHP
+285 GRVFVHGVAVRPGHP

-337 GRPSPQRRTVK
+337 GRPSESRRVIR
-348 AVTPRQLVSH
+348 AVTPRQLVSN

-368 VGRVGDRVVA
+368 VGRVGDRIVA

-398 TVPRFSEGIAA
+398 TIPRFSEGVAA

-419 EAEGIEH
+419 EAEAIEH

-436 ALDLLASELARRSPP
+436 ALDLLASELSRRSPP

-468 RRGEAHLA
+468 RRDEAHLA
-476 GCHLLDPAT
+476 GCHLLDPTT
-485 GVYNEADVQRV
+485 GVYNEADVRRV
-496 LPGRAVTLVHFA
+496 LPGRGVTLVHFA

-521 KGLRTLADLVQ
+521 KALRTLRDLTRPSV
-532 PGIRFVNRQRGA
+532 RFVNRQRGA

-550 DHLLAAEG
+550 DHLLTNASIE
-558 IDPSAILGYD
+558 PSAVEGYD

-579 DVHSGMADVALGI
+579 DVDSGMADVGLGI

-600 TDFIPVGMEQYDLVI
+600 TDFIPVGMERYDLVI
-615 PNEHLAHP
+615 PNEHLSHP
-623 PVAALLAILRDSTF
+623 PVAALLDNPARPHLSPTQSTPW
-637 ADAVTAMGGYDTSRM
+637 AAMTRRSM

-661 AS
+661 DG

>member
-1 MPAAC
+1 M
-6 RKAPGLTSNPSD
+6 TSKPSSSH
-18 PDQRAVYLHDVPLA
+18 QRDVYLYDVPLA
-32 TARERLAQ
+32 TARERLEK

-45 PDWPP
+45 PGWPP
-50 RRTIRLPLDQ
+50 RRTLRLPLDK

-86 VAVSAAGTVGAAET
+86 VAVRAASTVGAAET
-100 SPRRLKLDTEAIWI
+100 SPRRLELDSEAIWI

-121 PDADAVIMIEDIHD
+121 PDTDAVIMIEDVHD
-135 RGDGSIEITAAAAP
+135 RGDGSIEIIAAAAP
-149 WQHVRPMGEDIV
+149 WQYVRPMGEDIV

-176 DLGALAAAGHSEVD
+176 DLGALAAAGHAEVD

-203 SELVPIGQTPES
+203 SELVPVGSNPRP

-234 AQALRSEIVADDF
+234 AESLRGDIVPDDF
-247 HAIRTATGAALETA
+247 QAIRDATESALESA

-272 GREDYSARVVADL
+272 GREDYSARVIADL
-285 GQVFVHGVAVRPGHP
+285 GRVFVHGVAVRPGHP

-331 LIDECL
+331 LVEECL
-337 GRPSPQRRTVK
+337 GRSAPPRRTVR

-368 VGRVGDRVVA
+368 VGRVGDRIVA

-409 GSEVEVELLG
+409 GSEVNVELLG
-419 EAEGIEH
+419 ESEAIEH

-436 ALDLLASELARRSPP
+436 ALDLLASELSRRSPP

-485 GVYNEADVQRV
+485 GVYNETDVRRV
-496 LPGRAVTLVHFA
+496 LPGRAITLVHFA
-508 QREQGLIVPRGNP
+508 QREQGLILPKGNP
-521 KGLRTLADLVQ
+521 RALGTLHDLTRPDV
-532 PGIRFVNRQRGA
+532 RFVNRQRGA

-558 IDPSAILGYD
+558 IDASAIEGYD

-579 DVHSGMADVALGI
+579 DVDSGMADAALGI

-600 TDFIPVGMEQYDLVI
+600 TEFIPIGMERYDLVI
-615 PNEHLAHP
+615 PNEHLDYP
-623 PVAALLAILRDSTF
+623 PVAALLDILCDPAF
-637 ADAVTAMGGYDTSRM
+637 AKAVHAMGGYDTTQM
-652 GEVMAEFGG
+652 GEAMAEFSGDD
-661 AS
+661 

>member
-1 MPAAC
+1 M
-6 RKAPGLTSNPSD
+6 TSKPSS
-18 PDQRAVYLHDVPLA
+18 PHQREVYLHDVPLA
-32 TARERLAQ
+32 TARERLAR

-50 RRTIRLPLDQ
+50 RRTVRRPLDK

-86 VAVSAAGTVGAAET
+86 VAVSAADTVGAAET
-100 SPRRLKLDTEAIWI
+100 SPRRLTLGADAVWI

-121 PDADAVIMIEDIHD
+121 PDTDAVIMVEDVHD
-135 RGDGSIEITAAAAP
+135 RGDGTIEIIAAAAP

-161 ASELVLP
+161 ASELVIP

-176 DLGALAAAGHSEVD
+176 DLGALAAAGHAEVD

-203 SELVPIGQTPES
+203 SELVPIGRNPQP

-234 AQALRSEIVADDF
+234 AQALRSEIVRDDF
-247 HAIRTATGAALETA
+247 DAIRSATEAALETS

-272 GREDYSARVVADL
+272 GREDFSARVIADL
-285 GQVFVHGVAVRPGHP
+285 GRVFVHGVAVRPGHP

-331 LIDECL
+331 LIEECL
-337 GRPSPQRRTVK
+337 GRPAPPRRVVR
-348 AVTPRQLVSH
+348 AVTPRQLASH

-368 VGRVGDRVVA
+368 VGRVGDRIVA

-398 TVPRFSEGIAA
+398 TIPRFSEGVAA

-419 EAEGIEH
+419 EAEAIEH

-436 ALDLLASELARRSPP
+436 ALDLLASELSRRSPP

-468 RRGEAHLA
+468 RRDEAHLA

-485 GVYNEADVQRV
+485 GVYNETDVRRV
-496 LPGRAVTLVHFA
+496 LPGRGVTLVHFA

-521 KGLRTLADLVQ
+521 KALRALRDLTQ
-532 PGIRFVNRQRGA
+532 PGVRFVNRQRGA

-550 DHLLAAEG
+550 DHLLTNASIE
-558 IDPSAILGYD
+558 PSAVEGYD

-579 DVHSGMADVALGI
+579 DVDSGMADVGLGI

-600 TDFIPVGMEQYDLVI
+600 TDFIPVGMERYDLVI
-615 PNEHLAHP
+615 PNEHLSHP
-623 PVAALLAILRDSTF
+623 PVAALLAILRDPTF
-637 ADAVTAMGGYDTSRM
+637 TDAVHAMGGYDTARM

-661 AS
+661 DG

>member
-1 MPAAC
+1 M
-6 RKAPGLTSNPSD
+6 TSKPSS
-18 PDQRAVYLHDVPLA
+18 PHQREVYLHDVPLA
-32 TARERLAQ
+32 TARERLAR

-50 RRTIRLPLDQ
+50 RRTVRLPLDQ

-86 VAVSAAGTVGAAET
+86 VAVSAADTVGATET
-100 SPRRLKLDTEAIWI
+100 SPRRLKLDTEALWI

-121 PDADAVIMIEDIHD
+121 PDTDAVIMVEDVHD
-135 RGDGSIEITAAAAP
+135 RGDGTIEIIAAAAP

-161 ASELVLP
+161 ASELVIP

-176 DLGALAAAGHSEVD
+176 DLGALAAAGHAEVE
-190 VVAPPRVA
+190 VIEPPRVA

-203 SELVPIGQTPES
+203 SELVPVGRRPQP

-234 AQALRSEIVADDF
+234 AQALRSEIVRDDF
-247 HAIRTATGAALETA
+247 DAIRSATEAALETA

-272 GREDYSARVVADL
+272 GREDFSARVIADL
-285 GQVFVHGVAVRPGHP
+285 GRVFVHGVAVRPGHP

-331 LIDECL
+331 LIEECL
-337 GRPSPQRRTVK
+337 GRPAPPRRVVR
-348 AVTPRQLVSH
+348 AVTPRQLASH

-368 VGRVGDRVVA
+368 VGRVGDRIVA

-398 TVPRFSEGIAA
+398 TIPRFSEGVAA
-409 GSEVEVELLG
+409 GSEVEVEMLG
-419 EAEGIEH
+419 EAEAIEH

-436 ALDLLASELARRSPP
+436 ALDLLASELSRRSPP

-468 RRGEAHLA
+468 RRDEAHLA
-476 GCHLLDPAT
+476 GCHLLDPTT
-485 GVYNEADVQRV
+485 GVYNEADVRRV
-496 LPGRAVTLVHFA
+496 LPGRGVTLVHFA

-521 KGLRTLADLVQ
+521 KALRTLRDLTQ
-532 PGIRFVNRQRGA
+532 PGVRFVNRQRGA

-550 DHLLAAEG
+550 DHLLTNEASSRRQSKATTASNTPTWPWPPTWTAAWPTS
-558 IDPSAILGYD
+558 DWASA
-568 REQYT
+568 RR
-573 HLAVAA
+573 LAPWEPTSSPWAWSA
-579 DVHSGMADVALGI
+579 TTWSSPTSTC
-592 RAAARALG
+592 RTR
-600 TDFIPVGMEQYDLVI
+600 QS
-615 PNEHLAHP
+615 P
-623 PVAALLAILRDSTF
+623 PF
-637 ADAVTAMGGYDTSRM
+637 
-652 GEVMAEFGG
+652 
-661 AS
+661 

>member
-1 MPAAC
+1 M
-6 RKAPGLTSNPSD
+6 
-18 PDQRAVYLHDVPLA
+18 PLA
-32 TARERLAQ
+32 TARERLAR

-50 RRTIRLPLDQ
+50 RRTVRLPLDQ
-60 ALGHVTAAPVWA
+60 ALGLVTASPVWA

-86 VAVSAAGTVGAAET
+86 VAVSAADTVGATET
-100 SPRRLKLDTEAIWI
+100 SPRRLKLDTEALWI

-121 PDADAVIMIEDIHD
+121 PDTDAVIMVEDVHD
-135 RGDGSIEITAAAAP
+135 RGDGTIEIIAAAAP

-161 ASELVLP
+161 ASELVIP

-176 DLGALAAAGHSEVD
+176 DLGALAAAGHAEVE
-190 VVAPPRVA
+190 VIEPPRVA

-203 SELVPIGQTPES
+203 SELVPVGRRPQP

-234 AQALRSEIVADDF
+234 AQALRSEIVRDDF
-247 HAIRTATGAALETA
+247 DAIRSATEAALETA

-272 GREDYSARVVADL
+272 GREDFSARVIADL
-285 GQVFVHGVAVRPGHP
+285 GRVFVHGVAVRPGHP

-331 LIDECL
+331 LIEECL
-337 GRPSPQRRTVK
+337 GRPAPPRRVVR
-348 AVTPRQLVSH
+348 AVTPRQLASH

-368 VGRVGDRVVA
+368 VGRVGDRIVA

-398 TVPRFSEGIAA
+398 TIPRFSEGVAA
-409 GSEVEVELLG
+409 GSEVEVEMLG
-419 EAEGIEH
+419 EAEAIEH

-436 ALDLLASELARRSPP
+436 ALDLLASELSRRSPP

-468 RRGEAHLA
+468 RRDEAHLA
-476 GCHLLDPAT
+476 GCHLLDPTT
-485 GVYNEADVQRV
+485 GVYNEADVRRV
-496 LPGRAVTLVHFA
+496 LPGRGVTLVHFA

-521 KGLRTLADLVQ
+521 KALRTLRDLTR
-532 PGIRFVNRQRGA
+532 PGVRFVNRQRGA

-550 DHLLAAEG
+550 DHLLTNEG
-558 IDPSAILGYD
+558 IEPSAVEGYD

-579 DVHSGMADVALGI
+579 DVDSGMADVGLGI

-600 TDFIPVGMEQYDLVI
+600 TEL
-615 PNEHLAHP
+615 HP
-623 PVAALLAILRDSTF
+623 RGHGALRPGHPQRAPVAPA
-637 ADAVTAMGGYDTSRM
+637 SRRPSSHPARPHFHRRSPRH
-652 GEVMAEFGG
+652 GRL
-661 AS
+661 

>member
-1 MPAAC
+1 M
-6 RKAPGLTSNPSD
+6 TSKPSS
-18 PDQRAVYLHDVPLA
+18 PHQREVYLHDVPLA
-32 TARERLAQ
+32 TARERLAR

-50 RRTIRLPLDQ
+50 RRTVRLPLDQ
-60 ALGHVTAAPVWA
+60 ALGLVTASPVWA

-86 VAVSAAGTVGAAET
+86 VAVSAADTVGATET
-100 SPRRLKLDTEAIWI
+100 SPRRLKLDTEALWI

-121 PDADAVIMIEDIHD
+121 PDTDAVIMVEDVHD
-135 RGDGSIEITAAAAP
+135 RGDGTIEIIAAAAP

-161 ASELVLP
+161 ASELVIP

-176 DLGALAAAGHSEVD
+176 DLGALAAAGHAEVE
-190 VVAPPRVA
+190 VIEPPRVA

-203 SELVPIGQTPES
+203 SELVPVGRRPQP

-234 AQALRSEIVADDF
+234 AQALRSEIVRDDF
-247 HAIRTATGAALETA
+247 DAIRSATEAALETA

-272 GREDYSARVVADL
+272 GREDFSARVIADL
-285 GQVFVHGVAVRPGHP
+285 GRVFVHGVAVRPGHP

-331 LIDECL
+331 LIEECL
-337 GRPSPQRRTVK
+337 GRPAPPRRVVR
-348 AVTPRQLVSH
+348 AVTPRQLASH

-368 VGRVGDRVVA
+368 VGRVGDRIVA

-398 TVPRFSEGIAA
+398 TIPRFSEGVAA
-409 GSEVEVELLG
+409 GSEVEVEMLG
-419 EAEGIEH
+419 EAEAIEH

-436 ALDLLASELARRSPP
+436 ALDLLASELSRRSPP

-468 RRGEAHLA
+468 RRDEAHLA
-476 GCHLLDPAT
+476 GCHLLDPTT
-485 GVYNEADVQRV
+485 GVYNEADVRRV
-496 LPGRAVTLVHFA
+496 LPGRGVTLVHFA

-521 KGLRTLADLVQ
+521 KALRALRDLTQ
-532 PGIRFVNRQRGA
+532 PGVRFVNRQRGA

-550 DHLLAAEG
+550 DHLLTNASIE
-558 IDPSAILGYD
+558 PSAVEGYD

-579 DVHSGMADVALGI
+579 DVDSGMADVGLGI

-600 TDFIPVGMEQYDLVI
+600 TDFIPVGMERYDLVI
-615 PNEHLAHP
+615 PNEHLSHP
-623 PVAALLAILRDSTF
+623 PVAALLAILRDPTF
-637 ADAVTAMGGYDTSRM
+637 TDAVHAMGGYDTARM

-661 AS
+661 DG

>member
-1 MPAAC
+1 M
-6 RKAPGLTSNPSD
+6 TSKPSSQ
-18 PDQRAVYLHDVPLA
+18 DQRAVYLHDVPLA
-32 TARERLAQ
+32 TARDRLAQ
-40 ALAEL
+40 ALAAL
-45 PDWPP
+45 PAWPP
-50 RRTIRLPLDQ
+50 RRTLQLPLAK

-72 ALSSPHFPA
+72 VLSSPHFPA

-86 VAVSAAGTVGAAET
+86 VAVAAADTVGATET
-100 SPRRLKLDTEAIWI
+100 SPRRLSLGTRVVWI

-121 PDADAVIMIEDIHD
+121 PNTDAVIMIEDIHD
-135 RGDGSIEITAAAAP
+135 HGDGTIEIIAAAAP
-149 WQHVRPMGEDIV
+149 WQHVRPLGEDIV

-176 DLGALAAAGHSEVD
+176 DLGALAAAGHAQVD

-203 SELVPIGQTPES
+203 SELVPVGRNPQP

-234 AQALRSEIVADDF
+234 AQALRGEIVADDF
-247 HAIRTATGAALETA
+247 QAIRAATDDALETA
-261 DIVVINAGSSA
+261 DIVVLNAGSSA
-272 GREDYSARVVADL
+272 GREDFSARVIADL
-285 GQVFVHGVAVRPGHP
+285 GTVFVHGVAVRPGHP

-307 GKPVLGIPGYPV
+307 SKPVLGIPGYPV

-337 GRPSPQRRTVK
+337 GRPSESRRVVR
-348 AVTPRQLVSH
+348 AVTPRQLASH

-368 VGRVGDRVVA
+368 VGRVGDRIVA

-398 TVPRFSEGIAA
+398 TVPRFSEGVAA

-419 EAEGIEH
+419 DAAAIEH

-436 ALDLLASELARRSPP
+436 ALDLLASELSRRSPP
-451 MRLASTNAG
+451 MRLAATNAG

-485 GVYNEADVQRV
+485 GVYNESYVRRV

-508 QREQGLIVPRGNP
+508 QREQGLIVPNGNP
-521 KGLRTLADLVQ
+521 KGLRTLRDLVQ
-532 PGIRFVNRQRGA
+532 PGVRFVNRQRGA

-550 DHLLAAEG
+550 DHLLTKEG
-558 IDPSAILGYD
+558 IEPSAIEGYD

-579 DVHSGMADVALGI
+579 DVDSGMADVGLGI

-600 TDFIPVGMEQYDLVI
+600 ADFIPVGMERYDLVV
-615 PNEHLAHP
+615 PDEHLSHP
-623 PVAALLAILRDSTF
+623 PVAALLAILRDPAF
-637 ADAVTAMGGYDTSRM
+637 AEAVHAMGGYDTARM
-652 GEVMAEFGG
+652 GETIAQISG
-661 AS
+661 SP

>member
-1 MPAAC
+1 M
-6 RKAPGLTSNPSD
+6 TSKPSS
-18 PDQRAVYLHDVPLA
+18 PHQREVYLHDVPLA
-32 TARERLAQ
+32 TARERLAR

-50 RRTIRLPLDQ
+50 RRTVRLPLDQ

-86 VAVSAAGTVGAAET
+86 VAVSAADTVGATET
-100 SPRRLKLDTEAIWI
+100 SPRRLKLDTEALWI

-121 PDADAVIMIEDIHD
+121 PDTDAVIMVEDVHD
-135 RGDGSIEITAAAAP
+135 RGDGTIEIIAAAAP

-161 ASELVLP
+161 ASELVIP

-176 DLGALAAAGHSEVD
+176 DLGALAAAGHAEVE
-190 VVAPPRVA
+190 VIAPPRVA

-203 SELVPIGQTPES
+203 SELVPVGRRPQP

-234 AQALRSEIVADDF
+234 AQALRSEIVRDDF
-247 HAIRTATGAALETA
+247 EAIRSATEAALETA
-261 DIVVINAGSSA
+261 DILVINAGSSA
-272 GREDYSARVVADL
+272 GREDFSARVIADL
-285 GQVFVHGVAVRPGHP
+285 GRVFVHGVAVRPGHP

-331 LIDECL
+331 LVDDCL
-337 GRPSPQRRTVK
+337 GRPSESRHVIR

-368 VGRVGDRVVA
+368 VGRVGDRIVA

-398 TVPRFSEGIAA
+398 TVPRFSEGVAA
-409 GSEVEVELLG
+409 GSEVDVELLG
-419 EAEGIEH
+419 DAEAIEH

-436 ALDLLASELARRSPP
+436 ALDLLASELSRRSPP

-468 RRGEAHLA
+468 RRDEAHLA
-476 GCHLLDPAT
+476 GCHLLDPTT
-485 GVYNEADVQRV
+485 GVYNEADVRRV

-521 KGLRTLADLVQ
+521 KALGMLSDLTR
-532 PGIRFVNRQRGA
+532 PGVRFVNRQRGA

-550 DHLLAAEG
+550 DHLLATEG
-558 IDPSAILGYD
+558 IDASAIEGYD

-573 HLAVAA
+573 HLSVAA
-579 DVHSGMADVALGI
+579 DVDSGMADVGLGI

-600 TDFIPVGMEQYDLVI
+600 TDFIPVGMERYDLVI
-615 PNEHLAHP
+615 PNEHLSHP
-623 PVAALLAILRDSTF
+623 PVAALLAILRDPTF
-637 ADAVTAMGGYDTSRM
+637 TDAVHAMGGYETTQM

-661 AS
+661 DG

>member
-1 MPAAC
+1 M
-6 RKAPGLTSNPSD
+6 TSKPSSQ
-18 PDQRAVYLHDVPLA
+18 DQRAVYLHDVPLA
-32 TARERLAQ
+32 TARDRLAQ
-40 ALAEL
+40 ALAAL
-45 PDWPP
+45 PAWPP
-50 RRTIRLPLDQ
+50 RRTLQLPLAK

-72 ALSSPHFPA
+72 VLSSPHFPA

-86 VAVSAAGTVGAAET
+86 VAVAAADTVGATET
-100 SPRRLKLDTEAIWI
+100 SPRRLSLGTRVVWI

-121 PDADAVIMIEDIHD
+121 PNTDAVIMIEDIHD
-135 RGDGSIEITAAAAP
+135 HGDGTIEIIAAAAP
-149 WQHVRPMGEDIV
+149 WQHVRPLGEDIV
-161 ASELVLP
+161 ASELVIP

-176 DLGALAAAGHSEVD
+176 DLGALAAAGHAQVD

-203 SELVPIGQTPES
+203 SELVPVGRNPQP

-234 AQALRSEIVADDF
+234 AQALRGEIVADDF
-247 HAIRTATGAALETA
+247 QAIRAATDDALETA
-261 DIVVINAGSSA
+261 DIVVLNAGSSA
-272 GREDYSARVVADL
+272 GREDFSARVIADL
-285 GQVFVHGVAVRPGHP
+285 GTVFVHGVAVRPGHP

-307 GKPVLGIPGYPV
+307 SKPVLGIPGYPV

-337 GRPSPQRRTVK
+337 GRPSESRRVVR
-348 AVTPRQLVSH
+348 AVTPRQLASH

-368 VGRVGDRVVA
+368 VGRVGDRIVA

-398 TVPRFSEGIAA
+398 TVPRFSEGVAA

-419 EAEGIEH
+419 DAAAIEH

-436 ALDLLASELARRSPP
+436 ALDLLASELSRRSPP
-451 MRLASTNAG
+451 MRLAATNAG

-485 GVYNEADVQRV
+485 GVYNESYVRRV

-508 QREQGLIVPRGNP
+508 QREQGLIVPNGNP
-521 KGLRTLADLVQ
+521 KGLRTLRDLVQ
-532 PGIRFVNRQRGA
+532 PGVRFVNRQRGA

-550 DHLLAAEG
+550 DHLLTKED
-558 IDPSAILGYD
+558 IEPSAIEGYD

-579 DVHSGMADVALGI
+579 DVDSGMADVGLGI

-600 TDFIPVGMEQYDLVI
+600 ADFIPVGMERYDLVL
-615 PNEHLAHP
+615 PDEHLSHP
-623 PVAALLAILRDSTF
+623 PVAALLAILRDPAF
-637 ADAVTAMGGYDTSRM
+637 AEAVHAMGGYDTARM
-652 GEVMAEFGG
+652 GETIAQISG
-661 AS
+661 SP

>member
-1 MPAAC
+1 M
-6 RKAPGLTSNPSD
+6 TSKPSS
-18 PDQRAVYLHDVPLA
+18 PHQREVYLHDVPLA
-32 TARERLAQ
+32 TARERLAR

-50 RRTIRLPLDQ
+50 RRTVRLPLDQ
-60 ALGHVTAAPVWA
+60 ALGLVTASPVWA

-86 VAVSAAGTVGAAET
+86 VAVSAADTVGATET
-100 SPRRLKLDTEAIWI
+100 SPRRLKLDTEALWI

-121 PDADAVIMIEDIHD
+121 PNADAVIMVEDVHD
-135 RGDGSIEITAAAAP
+135 LGDGTIEIIAAAAP

-161 ASELVLP
+161 ASELVIP

-176 DLGALAAAGHSEVD
+176 DLGALAAAGHAEVE
-190 VVAPPRVA
+190 VIAPPRVA

-203 SELVPIGQTPES
+203 SELVPVGRRPQP

-234 AQALRSEIVADDF
+234 AQALRSEIVRDDF
-247 HAIRTATGAALETA
+247 DAIRSATEAALETA

-272 GREDYSARVVADL
+272 GREDFSARVIADL
-285 GQVFVHGVAVRPGHP
+285 GRVFVHGVAVRPGHP

-337 GRPSPQRRTVK
+337 GRPSESRRVVR

-368 VGRVGDRVVA
+368 VGRVGDRIVA

-398 TVPRFSEGIAA
+398 TIPRFSEGVAA

-419 EAEGIEH
+419 EAEAIEH

-436 ALDLLASELARRSPP
+436 ALDLLASELSRRSPP

-468 RRGEAHLA
+468 RRDEAHLA
-476 GCHLLDPAT
+476 GCHLLDPTT
-485 GVYNEADVQRV
+485 GVYNEADVRRV
-496 LPGRAVTLVHFA
+496 LPGRGVTLVHFA

-521 KGLRTLADLVQ
+521 KALRTLRDLTRPSV
-532 PGIRFVNRQRGA
+532 RFVNRQRGA

-550 DHLLAAEG
+550 DHLLTNASIE
-558 IDPSAILGYD
+558 PSAVEGYD

-579 DVHSGMADVALGI
+579 DVDSGMADVGLGI

-600 TDFIPVGMEQYDLVI
+600 TDFIPVGMERYDLVI
-615 PNEHLAHP
+615 PNEHLSHP
-623 PVAALLAILRDSTF
+623 PVAALLAILRDPTF
-637 ADAVTAMGGYDTSRM
+637 TDAVHAMGGYDTARM

-661 AS
+661 DG

>member
-1 MPAAC
+1 M
-6 RKAPGLTSNPSD
+6 TSKPSS
-18 PDQRAVYLHDVPLA
+18 PHQREVYLHDVPLA
-32 TARERLAQ
+32 TARERLAR

-50 RRTIRLPLDQ
+50 RRTVRLPLDK

-86 VAVSAAGTVGAAET
+86 VAVSAADTVGAAET
-100 SPRRLKLDTEAIWI
+100 SPRRLTLGADAVWI

-121 PDADAVIMIEDIHD
+121 PDTDAVIMVEDVHD
-135 RGDGSIEITAAAAP
+135 RGDGTIEIIAAAAP

-161 ASELVLP
+161 ASELVIP

-176 DLGALAAAGHSEVD
+176 DLGALAAAGHAEVD

-203 SELVPIGQTPES
+203 SELVPIGRNPQP

-234 AQALRSEIVADDF
+234 AQALRSEIVRDDF
-247 HAIRTATGAALETA
+247 DAIRSATEAALETS

-272 GREDYSARVVADL
+272 GREDFSARVIADL
-285 GQVFVHGVAVRPGHP
+285 GRVFVHGVAVRPGHP

-331 LIDECL
+331 LIEECL
-337 GRPSPQRRTVK
+337 GRPAPPRRVVR
-348 AVTPRQLVSH
+348 AVTPRQLASH

-368 VGRVGDRVVA
+368 VGRVGDRIVA

-398 TVPRFSEGIAA
+398 TIPRFSEGVAA
-409 GSEVEVELLG
+409 GSEVEVEMLG
-419 EAEGIEH
+419 EAEAIEH

-436 ALDLLASELARRSPP
+436 ALDLLASELSRRSPP

-468 RRGEAHLA
+468 RRDEAHLA
-476 GCHLLDPAT
+476 GCHLLDPTT
-485 GVYNEADVQRV
+485 GVYNEADVRRV
-496 LPGRAVTLVHFA
+496 LPGRGVTLVHFA

-521 KGLRTLADLVQ
+521 KALRALRDLTQ
-532 PGIRFVNRQRGA
+532 PGVRFVNRQRGA

-550 DHLLAAEG
+550 DHLLTNASIE
-558 IDPSAILGYD
+558 PSAVEGYD

-579 DVHSGMADVALGI
+579 DVDSGMADVGLGI

-600 TDFIPVGMEQYDLVI
+600 TDFIPVGMERYDLVI
-615 PNEHLAHP
+615 PNEHLSHP
-623 PVAALLAILRDSTF
+623 PVAALLAILRDPTF
-637 ADAVTAMGGYDTSRM
+637 TDAVHAMGGYDTARM

-661 AS
+661 DG

>member
-1 MPAAC
+1 M
-6 RKAPGLTSNPSD
+6 TSNPSSSN
-18 PDQRAVYLHDVPLA
+18 QRAVYLTDVPLA
-32 TARERLAQ
+32 TARERLAT

-45 PDWPP
+45 PGWPP
-50 RRTIRLPLDQ
+50 RRTVQRPLDK
-60 ALGHVTAAPVWA
+60 ALGHITAAPVWA
-72 ALSSPHFPA
+72 VLSSPHFPA

-86 VAVSAAGTVGAAET
+86 VAVTAASTVGAAET
-100 SPRRLKLDTEAIWI
+100 SPRRLTLETEAIWI

-121 PDADAVIMIEDIHD
+121 PNTDAVIMIEDIHD
-135 RGDGSIEITAAAAP
+135 RGDGTIEIIAAAAP
-149 WQHVRPMGEDIV
+149 WQYVRPMGEDIV

-176 DLGALAAAGHSEVD
+176 DLGALAAAGHAEVE

-203 SELVPIGQTPES
+203 SELVRIGRRPQA

-234 AQALRSEIVADDF
+234 AEPLRDDIVADDF
-247 HAIRTATGAALETA
+247 HAIRDATEAALESA

-272 GREDYSARVVADL
+272 GREDYSARVIADL
-285 GQVFVHGVAVRPGHP
+285 GRVFVHGVAVRPGHP

-331 LIDECL
+331 LIEQCL
-337 GRPSPQRRTVK
+337 GRPAPQRRTIK

-436 ALDLLASELARRSPP
+436 ALDLLASELSRRAPP

-485 GVYNEADVQRV
+485 GVYNETDVRRV

-508 QREQGLIVPRGNP
+508 QREQGLILLKGNP
-521 KGLRTLADLVQ
+521 KGL
-532 PGIRFVNRQRGA
+532 
-544 GTRMLL
+544 
-550 DHLLAAEG
+550 E
-558 IDPSAILGYD
+558 
-568 REQYT
+568 
-573 HLAVAA
+573 
-579 DVHSGMADVALGI
+579 
-592 RAAARALG
+592 
-600 TDFIPVGMEQYDLVI
+600 
-615 PNEHLAHP
+615 
-623 PVAALLAILRDSTF
+623 
-637 ADAVTAMGGYDTSRM
+637 DAVKT
-652 GEVMAEFGG
+652 
-661 AS
+661 

>member
-1 MPAAC
+1 MS
-6 RKAPGLTSNPSD
+6 KPSS
-18 PDQRAVYLHDVPLA
+18 PHQREVYLHDVPLA
-32 TARERLAQ
+32 TARNRLAT

-50 RRTIRLPLDQ
+50 RRTVRLPLDQ
-60 ALGHVTAAPVWA
+60 ALDHVTAAPVWA

-86 VAVSAAGTVGAAET
+86 VAVSAADTVGAAET
-100 SPRRLKLDTEAIWI
+100 SPRRLTLGTDAVWI

-121 PDADAVIMIEDIHD
+121 PDTDAVIMVEDVHN
-135 RGDGSIEITAAAAP
+135 RGDGTIEIIAAAAP

-161 ASELVLP
+161 ASELVIP

-176 DLGALAAAGHSEVD
+176 DLGALAAAGHAEVD

-203 SELVPIGQTPES
+203 SELVPIGRNPQP

-220 FNGLMLGALAETWG
+220 FNGLMLGALAESWG
-234 AQALRSEIVADDF
+234 ARALRGEIVADSF
-247 HAIRTATGAALETA
+247 QAIRTATEAALETA

-272 GREDYSARVVADL
+272 GREDFSARVIADL
-285 GQVFVHGVAVRPGHP
+285 GRVFVHGVAVRPGHP

-331 LIDECL
+331 LIEECL
-337 GRPSPQRRTVK
+337 GRPAPPRRVVR
-348 AVTPRQLVSH
+348 AVTPRQLASH

-368 VGRVGDRVVA
+368 VGRVGDRIVA

-398 TVPRFSEGIAA
+398 TVPRFSEGVAA
-409 GSEVEVELLG
+409 GSEVNVELLG
-419 EAEGIEH
+419 EAAAIEH

-436 ALDLLASELARRSPP
+436 ALDLLASELSRRSPP

-468 RRGEAHLA
+468 RRDEAHLA

-485 GVYNEADVQRV
+485 GVYNEAYVRRV
-496 LPGRAVTLVHFA
+496 LPRRAVTLVHFA
-508 QREQGLIVPRGNP
+508 QREQGLIVPHGNP
-521 KGLRTLADLVQ
+521 KALRTLSDLTR
-532 PGIRFVNRQRGA
+532 PGVRFVNRQRGA

-550 DHLLAAEG
+550 DHLLTNER
-558 IDPSAILGYD
+558 IEPSAIEGYD

-579 DVHSGMADVALGI
+579 DVDSGMADVGLGI

-600 TDFIPVGMEQYDLVI
+600 TDFIPVGMERYDLVI
-615 PNEHLAHP
+615 PNEHLEHP
-623 PVAALLAILRDSTF
+623 PVAALLAILHDPTF
-637 ADAVTAMGGYDTSRM
+637 ADAVRAMGGYDTSRM
-652 GEVMAEFGG
+652 GEAIAEIGG
-661 AS
+661 DT

>member
-1 MPAAC
+1 
-6 RKAPGLTSNPSD
+6 
-18 PDQRAVYLHDVPLA
+18 VPLA
-32 TARERLAQ
+32 TARQRLAK

-45 PDWPP
+45 PAWPP
-50 RRTIRLPLDQ
+50 CRTLRLPLDK

-86 VAVSAAGTVGAAET
+86 VAVAAASTVGAAET
-100 SPRRLKLDTEAIWI
+100 SPRRLKLGSEAIWI
-114 DTGDAMP
+114 DTGDAVP
-121 PDADAVIMIEDIHD
+121 PDTDAVIMIEDIHD
-135 RGDGSIEITAAAAP
+135 RGDGSIEIIAAAAP
-149 WQHVRPMGEDIV
+149 WQYVRPMGEDIV

-176 DLGALAAAGHSEVD
+176 DLGALAAAGHAEVD

-203 SELVPIGQTPES
+203 SELVPVGSNPRP

-234 AQALRSEIVADDF
+234 AESLRGDIVPDDF
-247 HAIRTATGAALETA
+247 QAIRDATESALESA

-272 GREDYSARVVADL
+272 GREDYSARVIADL
-285 GQVFVHGVAVRPGHP
+285 GRVFVHGVAVRPGHP

-331 LIDECL
+331 LIEECL
-337 GRPSPQRRTVK
+337 GRPAPPRRTVR

-368 VGRVGDRVVA
+368 VGRVGDRIVA

-409 GSEVEVELLG
+409 GAEVEVELLG
-419 EAEGIEH
+419 EAEAIEH

-436 ALDLLASELARRSPP
+436 ALDLLASELSRRSPP

-485 GVYNEADVQRV
+485 GVYNESDVRRV
-496 LPGRAVTLVHFA
+496 LPGRAITLVHFA
-508 QREQGLIVPRGNP
+508 QREQGLILPKGNP
-521 KGLRTLADLVQ
+521 KALRTLHDLIRPDV
-532 PGIRFVNRQRGA
+532 RFVNRQRGA

-558 IDPSAILGYD
+558 INPAEIAGYD

-579 DVHSGMADVALGI
+579 DVDSGMADAALGI

-600 TDFIPVGMEQYDLVI
+600 TDFIPVGMERYDLVI
-615 PNEHLAHP
+615 PNEHLDYP
-623 PVAALLAILRDSTF
+623 PVAALLDILRDPAF
-637 ADAVTAMGGYDTSRM
+637 ARAVFAMGGYDTTQM
-652 GEVMAEFGG
+652 GEAMAEFGG
-661 AS
+661 DD

>member
-1 MPAAC
+1 M
-6 RKAPGLTSNPSD
+6 TSKPSS
-18 PDQRAVYLHDVPLA
+18 PHQREVYLHDVPLA
-32 TARERLAQ
+32 TARERLAR

-50 RRTIRLPLDQ
+50 RRTVRLPLDK

-86 VAVSAAGTVGAAET
+86 VAVSAADTVGAAET
-100 SPRRLKLDTEAIWI
+100 SPRRLTLGADAVWI

-121 PDADAVIMIEDIHD
+121 PDTDAVIMVEDVHD
-135 RGDGSIEITAAAAP
+135 RGDGTIEIIAAAAP

-161 ASELVLP
+161 ASELVIP

-176 DLGALAAAGHSEVD
+176 DLGALAAAGHAEVD

-203 SELVPIGQTPES
+203 SELVPIGRNPQP

-234 AQALRSEIVADDF
+234 AQALRSEIVRDDF
-247 HAIRTATGAALETA
+247 DAIRSATEAALETS

-272 GREDYSARVVADL
+272 GREDFSARVIADL
-285 GQVFVHGVAVRPGHP
+285 GRVFVHGVAVRPGHP

-331 LIDECL
+331 LIEECL
-337 GRPSPQRRTVK
+337 GRPAPPRRVVR
-348 AVTPRQLVSH
+348 AVTPRQLASH

-368 VGRVGDRVVA
+368 VGRVGDRIVA

-398 TVPRFSEGIAA
+398 TIPRFSEGVAA

-419 EAEGIEH
+419 EAEAIEH

-436 ALDLLASELARRSPP
+436 ALDLLASELSRRSPP

-468 RRGEAHLA
+468 RRDEAHLA

-485 GVYNEADVQRV
+485 GVYNETDVRRV
-496 LPGRAVTLVHFA
+496 LPGRGVTLVHFA

-521 KGLRTLADLVQ
+521 KALRALRDLTQ
-532 PGIRFVNRQRGA
+532 PGVRFVNRQRGA

-550 DHLLAAEG
+550 DHLLTNASIE
-558 IDPSAILGYD
+558 PSAVEGYD

-579 DVHSGMADVALGI
+579 DVDSGMADVGLGI

-600 TDFIPVGMEQYDLVI
+600 TDFIPVGMERYDLVI
-615 PNEHLAHP
+615 PNEHLSHP
-623 PVAALLAILRDSTF
+623 PVAALLAILRDPTF
-637 ADAVTAMGGYDTSRM
+637 TDAVHAMGGYDTARM

-661 AS
+661 DG

>member
-1 MPAAC
+1 
-6 RKAPGLTSNPSD
+6 LTSNPSSSHE
-18 PDQRAVYLHDVPLA
+18 RAVYLTDVPLA
-32 TARERLAQ
+32 TARERLAT

-45 PDWPP
+45 PGWPP
-50 RRTIRLPLDQ
+50 RRALRLPLDQ

-72 ALSSPHFPA
+72 ALSNPHFPA

-86 VAVSAAGTVGAAET
+86 VAVTAASTVGAAET
-100 SPRRLKLDTEAIWI
+100 SPRRLKLDAEAIWI

-121 PDADAVIMIEDIHD
+121 PTTDAVIMIEDIHD
-135 RGDGSIEITAAAAP
+135 RGDGTIEITAAAAP

-176 DLGALAAAGHSEVD
+176 DLGALAAAGHAEVD

-203 SELVPIGQTPES
+203 SELVPVGQTPRP

-234 AQALRSEIVADDF
+234 AETLRGDIVADEF
-247 HAIRTATGAALETA
+247 HAIRDATEAALESA
-261 DIVVINAGSSA
+261 DIIVINAGSSA
-272 GREDYSARVVADL
+272 GREDFSARVIADL
-285 GQVFVHGVAVRPGHP
+285 GRVFVHGVAVRPGHP

-331 LIDECL
+331 LIEECL
-337 GRPSPQRRTVK
+337 GRAAPQRRTIK
-348 AVTPRQLVSH
+348 AITPRQLVSH

-368 VGRVGDRVVA
+368 VGRVGDRIVA

-398 TVPRFSEGIAA
+398 TIPRFSEGIAA

-419 EAEGIEH
+419 DAEGVEH
-426 TAVAIGSHDP
+426 TAVAIGSHHP
-436 ALDLLASELARRSPP
+436 ALDLLASELSRRAPP
-451 MRLASTNAG
+451 LRLASPNPGTYAG
-460 SYGGLVAL
+460 LLPL
-468 RRGEAHLA
+468 RRDEAHRA

-485 GVYNEADVQRV
+485 GVYNETDVRRV

-521 KGLRTLADLVQ
+521 RGLGTLQDLTRPDV
-532 PGIRFVNRQRGA
+532 RFVNRQRGA

-550 DHLLAAEG
+550 DHLLAKEG
-558 IDPSAILGYD
+558 IDPAAIEGYD

-579 DVHSGMADVALGI
+579 DVDSGMADVALGI

-600 TDFIPVGMEQYDLVI
+600 TDFIPVGMERYDLVI
-615 PNEHLAHP
+615 PTEHLDHP
-623 PVAALLAILRDSTF
+623 PVAALLAILGDPAF
-637 ADAVTAMGGYDTSRM
+637 AKSVHAMGGYDTSRM
-652 GEVMAEFGG
+652 GEVMAELGG
-661 AS
+661 ND

>member
-1 MPAAC
+1 M
-6 RKAPGLTSNPSD
+6 
-18 PDQRAVYLHDVPLA
+18 PLA
-32 TARERLAQ
+32 TARERLAR

-50 RRTIRLPLDQ
+50 RRTVRLPLDQ
-60 ALGHVTAAPVWA
+60 ALGLVTASPVWA

-86 VAVSAAGTVGAAET
+86 VAVSAADTVGATET
-100 SPRRLKLDTEAIWI
+100 SPRRLKLDTEALWI

-121 PDADAVIMIEDIHD
+121 PDTDAVIMVEDVHD
-135 RGDGSIEITAAAAP
+135 RGDGTIEIIAAAAP

-161 ASELVLP
+161 ASELVIP

-176 DLGALAAAGHSEVD
+176 DLGALAAAGHAEVE
-190 VVAPPRVA
+190 VIAPPRVA

-203 SELVPIGQTPES
+203 SELVPVGRRPQP

-234 AQALRSEIVADDF
+234 AQALRSEIVRDDF
-247 HAIRTATGAALETA
+247 DAIRSATEAALETA

-272 GREDYSARVVADL
+272 GREDFSARVIADL
-285 GQVFVHGVAVRPGHP
+285 GRVFVHGVAVRPGHP

-337 GRPSPQRRTVK
+337 GRPSESRRVVR

-368 VGRVGDRVVA
+368 VGRVGDRIVA

-398 TVPRFSEGIAA
+398 TIPRFSEGVAA
-409 GSEVEVELLG
+409 GSEVEVEMLG
-419 EAEGIEH
+419 EAEAIEH

-436 ALDLLASELARRSPP
+436 ALDLLASELSRRSPP

-468 RRGEAHLA
+468 RRDEAHLA
-476 GCHLLDPAT
+476 GCHLLDPTT
-485 GVYNEADVQRV
+485 GVYNEADVRRV
-496 LPGRAVTLVHFA
+496 LPGRGVTLVHFA

-521 KGLRTLADLVQ
+521 KALRALRDLTQ
-532 PGIRFVNRQRGA
+532 PGVRFVNRQRGA

-550 DHLLAAEG
+550 DHLLTNASIE
-558 IDPSAILGYD
+558 PSAVEGYD

-579 DVHSGMADVALGI
+579 DVDSGMADVGLGI

-600 TDFIPVGMEQYDLVI
+600 TDFIPVGMERYDLVI
-615 PNEHLAHP
+615 PNEHLSHP
-623 PVAALLAILRDSTF
+623 PVAALLAILRDPTF
-637 ADAVTAMGGYDTSRM
+637 TDAVHAMGGYDTARM

-661 AS
+661 DG